1 MGVIKAYLN
10 IHFQL
15 FLTKMLLAIESYY
28 YPANDS
34 PASEGLHS
42 FIALLCTF
50 FISRVHLER
59 YNTKWKSKTPGSFH
73 ITLILTNRGFQ
84 G

>member
-1 MGVIKAYLN
+1 MEAYLN
-10 IHFQL
+10 IFLKL

-42 FIALLCTF
+42 FIALLCTYF
-50 FISRVHLER
+50 VNRVHLER
-59 YNTKWKSKTPGSFH
+59 YNTKWKSKTPGRCN
-73 ITLILTNRGFQ
+73 ITLSLTY
-84 G
+84 